1 MQQHEQELLTIE
13 KVLNQL
19 RPMIHGDGGDIQL
32 VKYEDNIVYV
42 KLLGACVQCPI
53 SQITLKLG
61 VEDALKIELPEL
73 KEVVAVE

>member
-1 MQQHEQELLTIE
+1 MQHAKEVVVIE

-19 RPMIHGDGGDIQL
+19 RPMIQGDGGDIQL

-42 KLLGACVQCPI
+42 KLLGACVHCPI

-61 VEDALKIELPEL
+61 VEEALKQELPKL

>member
-1 MQQHEQELLTIE
+1 MQHEQAINVIE
-13 KVLNQL
+13 KVLTQL
-19 RPMIHGDGGDIQL
+19 RPMIHNDGGDIQL

-61 VEDALKIELPEL
+61 VEDALKLELPEL

>member
-1 MQQHEQELLTIE
+1 MPHEKEVLAIE

-19 RPMIHGDGGDIQL
+19 RPMIHSDGGDIQL
-32 VKYEDNIVYV
+32 VRYEDNIAYV

-61 VEDALKIELPEL
+61 VEEALKEELPNL
-73 KEVVAVE
+73 KEVIAVE

>member
-1 MQQHEQELLTIE
+1 MQHEQAISVIE
-13 KVLNQL
+13 KVLTQL
-19 RPMIHGDGGDIQL
+19 RPMIHNDGGDIQL
-32 VKYEDNIVYV
+32 VKYENNIAYV

-61 VEDALKIELPEL
+61 VEDALKLELPEL